1 MTKDENFKLLKFQ
14 NCVLRVN
21 MHCDGCKQK
30 VKKLLQRIEGVYQV
44 NVDAGQQKVTVCG
57 SVDSGILIK
66 KLFRAGKHAELWSK
80 KNNQNQ
86 NQNNTY
92 CMKDGKDNRNQK
104 QVQFKDL
111 ENQHEFNFVALGE
124 EDDYNLDE
132 YEEEDDYVGE
142 EEMKFIKEK
151 ANQIALLGQQNAEA
165 NNAKKAMSAAP
176 NNVKVNENINAGKKL
191 IDPNTLAALKMN
203 MMNGAQ
209 LGGGGNVNLGETG
222 HMRNDIN
229 ASMMNLAGFH
239 GNGTN
244 NVASILN
251 GGNNSNLMG
260 PRGFQVHPNNVIQQ
274 GSSGHFNPS
283 STSMLMNMNNIG
295 GHQQY
300 NPTSML
306 MNLQN
311 RHAMQQPQMMYNR
324 SPFVPPATGYYYNN
338 YGQVPYISSYVEP
351 SFASADPSANMFS
364 DDNTSSSCSVM

>member
-86 NQNNTY
+86 NNTY
-92 CMKDGKDNRNQK
+92 CIKDGKDNRNQK

-151 ANQIALLGQQNAEA
+151 ANQIALLGQENAEA

-176 NNVKVNENINAGKKL
+176 NN
-191 IDPNTLAALKMN
+191 
-203 MMNGAQ
+203 
-209 LGGGGNVNLGETG
+209 
-222 HMRNDIN
+222 
-229 ASMMNLAGFH
+229 
-239 GNGTN
+239 
-244 NVASILN
+244 
-251 GGNNSNLMG
+251 GNNSNLMG